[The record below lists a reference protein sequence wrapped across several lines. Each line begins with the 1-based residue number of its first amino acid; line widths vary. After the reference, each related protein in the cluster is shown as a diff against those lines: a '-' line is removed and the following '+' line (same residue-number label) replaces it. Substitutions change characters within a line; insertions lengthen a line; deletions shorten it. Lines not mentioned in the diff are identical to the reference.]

1 MKKIVLSVVM
11 LVAMHLSVWG
21 QASEKKQVS
30 ISVATEQCEIRLMVS
45 PAGRLYQVYLGK
57 PLLFDE
63 EVKNLS
69 WYAYAGSDG
78 SIARRG
84 YEVYPG
90 SGGEDYFEPALAVTH
105 ADGNRTTYLY
115 YKNHIQRAIEGGEE
129 TVIELSD
136 QEYAV
141 NVTLYY
147 RAYAKENVIKTW
159 AEISHQEP
167 KPITLWRYASTLL
180 YLNANR
186 YFVTNYHSDWAREG
200 QPECRELSTGKYIVD
215 TKLGTRAAIHAEPF
229 FELGLDGVPHETM
242 GDVMLG
248 TIGWTGNFSITF
260 EVDNTNTL
268 RLIPAINPYSSDY
281 LLPAG
286 EVFRTPEFIFT
297 LSGEG
302 TSQASRNLHDWAR
315 RYQLKD
321 GMGNR
326 MTLLNNW
333 ESTGFGFDEEK
344 LAAVIGDTRQMGAD
358 MFLLDDGWFG
368 NKHPRNNPT
377 AGLGDWEENRRKL
390 PNGVGFLTE
399 TAKKEGVKFGLWIEP
414 EMVNPRSELMEKHPE
429 WVITQANRK
438 PYYYRWQLVLDL
450 PNPQVQDYV
459 FGVVDGLMQKYP
471 DIAYFKW
478 DCNSTITNIHSPY
491 LKEKQGQLYI
501 DYTRGLYNVLNRI
514 SDKYPTLPMMLCSGG
529 GGRCDYEALKYFT
542 EFWCSDN
549 TDPYERLYIQWS
561 MSKFFPTKAMA
572 AHVTHWNRAVDL
584 KFAIDV
590 ASMCKLGF
598 DIDYSKL
605 SDDEKAFCQVAI
617 KNYNSLKPI
626 ILDGDQYRLVSP
638 YETNHAA
645 VAYVNKA
652 KDRAVLFAYDLHP
665 RYQEPVAKVKFQGL
679 AADKMYRLTEVN
691 LRTPKSSLKADS
703 KVYSGD
709 FLMKVG
715 IDVFSYQDGVSH
727 VVELVAI

>member
-1 MKKIVLSVVM
+1 MKKNLLFTLVLLCLCVV
-11 LVAMHLSVWG
+11 VWG
-21 QASEKKQVS
+21 QSGQGKKVVIS
-30 ISVATEQCEIRLMVS
+30 IATEQTELHLMVN
-45 PAGRLYQVYLGK
+45 PQGRLYQVYMGQ
-57 PLLFDE
+57 PLLYDE
-63 EVKNLS
+63 EAEELS
-69 WYAYAGSDG
+69 WTAYAGSDG

-115 YKNHIQRAIEGGEE
+115 YKGHEQKPIEGGVE
-129 TVIELSD
+129 TVIHLMD
-136 QEYAV
+136 KEYDV
-141 NVTLYY
+141 SVDLFYQ
-147 RAYAKENVIKTW
+147 AYSKENVIKTW
-159 AEISHQEP
+159 AEISHNEQE
-167 KPITLWRYASTLL
+167 PITLWRYASTLL

-200 QPECRELSTGKYIVD
+200 QPECRELTTGKYIVD

-229 FELGLDGVPHETM
+229 FELGLDSEPHETM
-242 GDVMLG
+242 GHVMLG
-248 TIGWTGNFSITF
+248 TIGWTGNFSMTF

-281 LLPAG
+281 QLESG
-286 EVFRTPEFIFT
+286 QKFRTPEFIFT
-297 LSGEG
+297 ISRNG

-315 RYQLKD
+315 RYQLKN
-321 GMGNR
+321 GMGER

-344 LAAVIGDTRQMGAD
+344 LVDVIGDTKQMGAD

-377 AGLGDWEENRRKL
+377 AGLGDWEENRSKL
-390 PNGVGFLTE
+390 PNGIGRLTE
-399 TAKKEGVKFGLWIEP
+399 AAKKEGVKFGLWIEP

-501 DYTRGLYNVLNRI
+501 DYTRGLYNVLERI
-514 SDKYPTLPMMLCSGG
+514 ADKYPTLPMMLCSGG

-561 MSKFFPTKAMA
+561 MSKFFPVKAMA
-572 AHVTHWNRAVDL
+572 AHVTHWNRQVDL

-598 DIDYSKL
+598 DIDYAKL
-605 SDDEKAFCQVAI
+605 SEDEKNFCRLAI
-617 KNYNSLKPI
+617 ENYNRMKSI
-626 ILDGDQYRLVSP
+626 ILDGDQYRLISP
-638 YETNHAA
+638 YQSNHAA
-645 VAYVNKA
+645 VAYVDKS
-652 KDRAVLFAYDLHP
+652 KSRAILFAYDLHP
-665 RYQEPVAKVKFQGL
+665 RYQEPVAKVKLQGL
-679 AADKMYRLTEVN
+679 AADKKYKLKEIN
-691 LRTPKSSLKADS
+691 LRQPKSSLKADG

-709 FLMKVG
+709 FLMNVG
-715 IDVFSYQDGVSH
+715 VDVFSYIDGVSH
-727 VVELVAI
+727 VIELVEM